1 MIPDVGLN
9 SEKLMII
16 YTIKRVLLALLIM
29 ACAVSTMFVMIHA
42 VPGDPANVMLGP
54 RATPEIKE
62 ALRARLH
69 LDQPLSTQLFYFFKG
84 LISGNFGFD
93 LRSNRP
99 VLDIV
104 LEQLPHTFILVSSA
118 LIVSTLG
125 IPVGCYAA
133 INRNGKFDRIVG
145 AISVSIIAMPAI
157 VVGLYLLL
165 FFSVELRAFPVIGA
179 GDSDDWLDYLWHLT
193 LPVITIS
200 IAWIGYISRLV
211 RASMIEVLSQ
221 NHVLMARAFGLPEA
235 RVMSRYALRIA
246 VLPSITM
253 MGVSVAFILS
263 STVITEIIFARPGL
277 GSLLYESVLSRNY
290 PLVMGTVLVSTIFI
304 VGGTTIA
311 DLINAALD
319 PRALKEND

>member
-1 MIPDVGLN
+1 MIF
-9 SEKLMII
+9 
-16 YTIKRVLLALLIM
+16 YTIKRVVLALLII

-133 INRNGKFDRIVG
+133 MHRNGKFDRVVG

-157 VVGLYLLL
+157 VVGLYMLL
-165 FFSVELRAFPVIGA
+165 FFSVELRVFPVIGA
-179 GDSDDWLDYLWHLT
+179 GDSEDWLNYLWHLT
-193 LPVITIS
+193 LPVVTIS

-221 NHVLMARAFGLPEA
+221 NHVRMARAFGLPEA
-235 RVMSRYALRIA
+235 RVISRYALRIA

-290 PLVMGTVLVSTIFI
+290 PLVMGTVLMSTIFI

>member
-1 MIPDVGLN
+1 MIV
-9 SEKLMII
+9 
-16 YTIKRVLLALLIM
+16 YTIKRVVLALLII

-133 INRNGKFDRIVG
+133 MHRNGKFDRVVG

-157 VVGLYLLL
+157 VVGLYMLL
-165 FFSVELRAFPVIGA
+165 FFSVELRVFPVIGA
-179 GDSDDWLDYLWHLT
+179 GDSEDWLNYLWHLT
-193 LPVITIS
+193 LPVVTIS

-221 NHVLMARAFGLPEA
+221 NHVRMARAFGLPEA

-290 PLVMGTVLVSTIFI
+290 PLVMGTVLMSTIFI

>member
-1 MIPDVGLN
+1 MIV
-9 SEKLMII
+9 
-16 YTIKRVLLALLIM
+16 YTIKRVVLALLIV

-133 INRNGKFDRIVG
+133 MHRNGKFDRIVG

-157 VVGLYLLL
+157 VVGLYMLL
-165 FFSVELRAFPVIGA
+165 FFSVELRVFPVIGA
-179 GDSDDWLDYLWHLT
+179 GDSEDWLNYLWHLT
-193 LPVITIS
+193 LPVVTIS

-221 NHVLMARAFGLPEA
+221 NHVRMARAFGLPEA

-290 PLVMGTVLVSTIFI
+290 PLVMGTVLMSTIFI

>member
-1 MIPDVGLN
+1 MIV
-9 SEKLMII
+9 
-16 YTIKRVLLALLIM
+16 YTIKRVVLALLII

-133 INRNGKFDRIVG
+133 MHRNGKFDRIVG

-157 VVGLYLLL
+157 VVGLYMLL
-165 FFSVELRAFPVIGA
+165 FFSVELRVFPVIGA
-179 GDSDDWLDYLWHLT
+179 GDSEDWINYLWHLT
-193 LPVITIS
+193 LPVVTIS

-221 NHVLMARAFGLPEA
+221 NHVRMARAFGLPEA

-290 PLVMGTVLVSTIFI
+290 PLVMGTVLMSTIFI

>member
-1 MIPDVGLN
+1 MIV
-9 SEKLMII
+9 
-16 YTIKRVLLALLIM
+16 YTIKRVVLALLII

-99 VLDIV
+99 VLVIV

-133 INRNGKFDRIVG
+133 MHRNGKFDRIVG
-145 AISVSIIAMPAI
+145 AISVSIIAMSAI
-157 VVGLYLLL
+157 VVGLYMLL
-165 FFSVELRAFPVIGA
+165 FFSVELRVFPVIGA
-179 GDSDDWLDYLWHLT
+179 GDSEDWLNYLWHLT
-193 LPVITIS
+193 LPVVTIS

-221 NHVLMARAFGLPEA
+221 NHVRMARAFGLPEA

-290 PLVMGTVLVSTIFI
+290 PLVMGTVLMSTIFI

>member
-1 MIPDVGLN
+1 
-9 SEKLMII
+9 MII
-16 YTIKRVLLALLIM
+16 YTIKRVLLAMLIV
-29 ACAVSTMFVMIHA
+29 ACAVSTMFLMIHA

-69 LDQPLSTQLFYFFKG
+69 LDQPLTTQLFYFFKG
-84 LISGNFGFD
+84 LVSGNFGFD

-104 LEQLPHTFILVSSA
+104 LEQLPHTLILVSSA
-118 LIVSTLG
+118 LIVSILG
-125 IPVGCYAA
+125 VPVGCYAA
-133 INRNGKFDRIVG
+133 IHRNGKFDRIVG

-157 VVGLYLLL
+157 VVGLYMLL
-165 FFSVELRAFPVIGA
+165 FFSVELRLFPVIGA
-179 GDSDDWLDYLWHLT
+179 GDSQDWLDYLWHLT
-193 LPVITIS
+193 LPVVTIG

-221 NHVLMARAFGLPEA
+221 NHVRMARAFGLPEA
-235 RVMSRYALRIA
+235 RVISRYALRIA

-304 VGGTTIA
+304 VSGTTIA

-319 PRALKEND
+319 PRALKETE

>member
-1 MIPDVGLN
+1 MIV
-9 SEKLMII
+9 
-16 YTIKRVLLALLIM
+16 YTIKRVVLALLII

-69 LDQPLSTQLFYFFKG
+69 LDQPLSSQLFYFFKG

-133 INRNGKFDRIVG
+133 MHRNGKFDRIVG

-157 VVGLYLLL
+157 VVGLYMLL
-165 FFSVELRAFPVIGA
+165 FFSVELRVFPVIGA
-179 GDSDDWLDYLWHLT
+179 GDSEDWLNYLWHLT
-193 LPVITIS
+193 LPVVTIS

-221 NHVLMARAFGLPEA
+221 NHVRMARAFGLPEA

-290 PLVMGTVLVSTIFI
+290 PLVMGTVLMSTIFI

>member
-1 MIPDVGLN
+1 MISDVEQN
-9 SEKLMII
+9 SERFMIG
-16 YTIKRVLLALLIM
+16 YTIKRVVLALLII

-104 LEQLPHTFILVSSA
+104 LEQLPHTVILVSSA

-125 IPVGCYAA
+125 IPIGCFAA
-133 INRNGKFDRIVG
+133 IHRNGKFDRIVG

-157 VVGLYLLL
+157 VVGLYMLL
-165 FFSVELRAFPVIGA
+165 FFSVELGVFPVIGA
-179 GDSDDWLDYLWHLT
+179 GNSEDWLNYLWHLT
-193 LPVITIS
+193 LPVVTIS

-221 NHVLMARAFGLPEA
+221 NHVRMARAFGLPEA

-290 PLVMGTVLVSTIFI
+290 PLVMGTVLMSTIFI

>member
-1 MIPDVGLN
+1 MIG
-9 SEKLMII
+9 
-16 YTIKRVLLALLIM
+16 YTIKRVVLALLII

-104 LEQLPHTFILVSSA
+104 LEQLPHTVILVSSA

-125 IPVGCYAA
+125 IPIGCFAA
-133 INRNGKFDRIVG
+133 IHRNGKFDRIVG

-157 VVGLYLLL
+157 VVGLYMLL
-165 FFSVELRAFPVIGA
+165 FFSVELGVFPVIGA
-179 GDSDDWLDYLWHLT
+179 GNSEDWLNYLWHLT
-193 LPVITIS
+193 LPVVTIS

-221 NHVLMARAFGLPEA
+221 NHVRMARAFGLPEA

-290 PLVMGTVLVSTIFI
+290 PLVMGTVLMSTIFI

>member
-1 MIPDVGLN
+1 MIV
-9 SEKLMII
+9 
-16 YTIKRVLLALLIM
+16 YTIKRVVLAMLII

-133 INRNGKFDRIVG
+133 MHRNGKFDRIVG
-145 AISVSIIAMPAI
+145 AISVSIIAVPAI
-157 VVGLYLLL
+157 VVGLYMLL
-165 FFSVELRAFPVIGA
+165 FFSVELRVFPVIGA
-179 GDSDDWLDYLWHLT
+179 GDSEDWLNYLWHLT
-193 LPVITIS
+193 LPVVTIS

-221 NHVLMARAFGLPEA
+221 NHVRMARAFGLPEA
-235 RVMSRYALRIA
+235 RAISRYALRIA

-290 PLVMGTVLVSTIFI
+290 PLVMGTVLISTIFI

>member
-1 MIPDVGLN
+1 MIV
-9 SEKLMII
+9 
-16 YTIKRVLLALLIM
+16 YTIKRVVLALLII

-133 INRNGKFDRIVG
+133 MHRNGKFDRIVG

-157 VVGLYLLL
+157 VVGLYMLL
-165 FFSVELRAFPVIGA
+165 FFSVELRVFPVIGA
-179 GDSDDWLDYLWHLT
+179 GDSEDWLNYLWHLT
-193 LPVITIS
+193 LPVVTIS

-221 NHVLMARAFGLPEA
+221 NHVRMARAFGLPEV

-290 PLVMGTVLVSTIFI
+290 PLVMGTVLMSTIFI
-304 VGGTTIA
+304 VGGTTMA

>member
-1 MIPDVGLN
+1 MIG
-9 SEKLMII
+9 
-16 YTIKRVLLALLIM
+16 YTIKRVVLALLIIV
-29 ACAVSTMFVMIHA
+29 CAVSTMFVMIHA

-54 RATPEIKE
+54 RATLEIKE

-104 LEQLPHTFILVSSA
+104 LEQLPHTVILVSSA
-118 LIVSTLG
+118 LVVSTLG
-125 IPVGCYAA
+125 IPVGCFAA
-133 INRNGKFDRIVG
+133 IHRNGKFDRIVG

-157 VVGLYLLL
+157 VVGLYMLL
-165 FFSVELRAFPVIGA
+165 FFSVELGVFPVIGA
-179 GDSDDWLDYLWHLT
+179 GDSEDWLNYLWHLT
-193 LPVITIS
+193 LPVVTIS

-221 NHVLMARAFGLPEA
+221 NHVRMARAFGLPEA

-290 PLVMGTVLVSTIFI
+290 PLVMGTVLMSTIFI

>member
-1 MIPDVGLN
+1 MIV
-9 SEKLMII
+9 
-16 YTIKRVLLALLIM
+16 YTIKRVVLALLII

-133 INRNGKFDRIVG
+133 MHRNGKFDRIVG

-157 VVGLYLLL
+157 VVGLYMLL
-165 FFSVELRAFPVIGA
+165 FFSVELRVFPVIGA
-179 GDSDDWLDYLWHLT
+179 GDSEDWLNYLWHLT
-193 LPVITIS
+193 LPVVTIS

-221 NHVLMARAFGLPEA
+221 NHVRMARAFGLPEA

-290 PLVMGTVLVSTIFI
+290 PLVMGTVLMSTLFI

>member
-1 MIPDVGLN
+1 MIV
-9 SEKLMII
+9 
-16 YTIKRVLLALLIM
+16 YTIKRVVLAFLII

-133 INRNGKFDRIVG
+133 MHRNGKFDRIVG
-145 AISVSIIAMPAI
+145 AISVSIIAVPAI
-157 VVGLYLLL
+157 VVGLYMLL
-165 FFSVELRAFPVIGA
+165 FFSVELRVFPVIGA
-179 GDSDDWLDYLWHLT
+179 GDSEDWLNYLWHLT
-193 LPVITIS
+193 LPVVTIS

-221 NHVLMARAFGLPEA
+221 NHVRMARAFGLPEA
-235 RVMSRYALRIA
+235 RVISRYALRIA

-290 PLVMGTVLVSTIFI
+290 PLVMGTVLMSTIFI

>member
-1 MIPDVGLN
+1 
-9 SEKLMII
+9 MII
-16 YTIKRVLLALLIM
+16 YTIKRVLLAMLIVT
-29 ACAVSTMFVMIHA
+29 CAVSTMFLMIHA

-69 LDQPLSTQLFYFFKG
+69 LDQPLTTQLFYFFKG
-84 LISGNFGFD
+84 LVSGNLGFD

-104 LEQLPHTFILVSSA
+104 LEQLPHTLILVSSA

-125 IPVGCYAA
+125 VPVGCYAA
-133 INRNGKFDRIVG
+133 IHRNGKFDRIVG

-157 VVGLYLLL
+157 VVGLYMLL
-165 FFSVELRAFPVIGA
+165 FFSVELRLFPVIGA
-179 GDSDDWLDYLWHLT
+179 GDSQDWLNYLWHLT
-193 LPVITIS
+193 LPVVTIG

-221 NHVLMARAFGLPEA
+221 NHVRMARAFGLPEA

-253 MGVSVAFILS
+253 MGVSVASILS

-304 VGGTTIA
+304 VSGTTIA

-319 PRALKEND
+319 PRALKETE

>member
-1 MIPDVGLN
+1 MIG
-9 SEKLMII
+9 
-16 YTIKRVLLALLIM
+16 YTIKRVVLALLII

-104 LEQLPHTFILVSSA
+104 LEQLPHTVILVSSA
-118 LIVSTLG
+118 LVVSTLG
-125 IPVGCYAA
+125 IPVGCFAA
-133 INRNGKFDRIVG
+133 IHRNGKFDRIVG

-157 VVGLYLLL
+157 VVGLYMLL
-165 FFSVELRAFPVIGA
+165 FFSVELGVFPVIGA
-179 GDSDDWLDYLWHLT
+179 GNSEDWLNYLWHLT
-193 LPVITIS
+193 LPVVTIS

-221 NHVLMARAFGLPEA
+221 NHVRMARAFGLPEA

-290 PLVMGTVLVSTIFI
+290 PLVMGTVLMSTIFI

-319 PRALKEND
+319 PRAFKEND

>member
-1 MIPDVGLN
+1 MISDVEQN
-9 SEKLMII
+9 SERFMIG
-16 YTIKRVLLALLIM
+16 YTIKRVVLALLII

-104 LEQLPHTFILVSSA
+104 LEQLPHTVILVSSA
-118 LIVSTLG
+118 LVVSTLG
-125 IPVGCYAA
+125 IPVGCFAA
-133 INRNGKFDRIVG
+133 IHRNGKFDRIVG

-157 VVGLYLLL
+157 VVGLYMLL
-165 FFSVELRAFPVIGA
+165 FFSVELGVFPVIGA
-179 GDSDDWLDYLWHLT
+179 GNSEDWLNYLWHLT
-193 LPVITIS
+193 LPVVTIS

-221 NHVLMARAFGLPEA
+221 NHVRMARAFGLPEA

-290 PLVMGTVLVSTIFI
+290 PLVMGTVLMSTIFI
-304 VGGTTIA
+304 VGGTTLA

>member
-1 MIPDVGLN
+1 
-9 SEKLMII
+9 MII
-16 YTIKRVLLALLIM
+16 YTIKRVLLAMLIV
-29 ACAVSTMFVMIHA
+29 ACAVSTMFLMIHA

-69 LDQPLSTQLFYFFKG
+69 LDQPLTTQLFYFFKG
-84 LISGNFGFD
+84 LVSGNFGFD

-104 LEQLPHTFILVSSA
+104 LEQLPHTLVLVSSA
-118 LIVSTLG
+118 LIVSILG
-125 IPVGCYAA
+125 VPVGCYAA
-133 INRNGKFDRIVG
+133 IHRNGKFDRIVG

-157 VVGLYLLL
+157 VVGLYMLL
-165 FFSVELRAFPVIGA
+165 FFSVELRLFPVIGA
-179 GDSDDWLDYLWHLT
+179 GDSQDWLDYLWHLT
-193 LPVITIS
+193 LPVVTIG

-221 NHVLMARAFGLPEA
+221 NHVRMARAFGLPEA

-304 VGGTTIA
+304 VSGTTIA

-319 PRALKEND
+319 PRALKETE

>member
-1 MIPDVGLN
+1 MIV
-9 SEKLMII
+9 
-16 YTIKRVLLALLIM
+16 YTIKRVVLAMLII

-133 INRNGKFDRIVG
+133 MHRNGKFDRIVG

-157 VVGLYLLL
+157 VVGLYMLL
-165 FFSVELRAFPVIGA
+165 FFSVELRVFPVIGA
-179 GDSDDWLDYLWHLT
+179 GDSEDWLNYLWHLT
-193 LPVITIS
+193 LPVVTIS

-221 NHVLMARAFGLPEA
+221 NHVRMARAFGLPEA

-290 PLVMGTVLVSTIFI
+290 PLVMGTVLMSTIFI

>member
-1 MIPDVGLN
+1 
-9 SEKLMII
+9 
-16 YTIKRVLLALLIM
+16 
-29 ACAVSTMFVMIHA
+29 MFVMIHA

-133 INRNGKFDRIVG
+133 MHRNGKFDRIVG

-157 VVGLYLLL
+157 VVGLYMLL
-165 FFSVELRAFPVIGA
+165 FFSVELRVFPVIGA
-179 GDSDDWLDYLWHLT
+179 GDSEDWLNYLWHLT
-193 LPVITIS
+193 LPVVTIS

-221 NHVLMARAFGLPEA
+221 NHVRMARAFGLPEA

-290 PLVMGTVLVSTIFI
+290 PLVMGTVLMSTIFI

>member
-1 MIPDVGLN
+1 MIV
-9 SEKLMII
+9 
-16 YTIKRVLLALLIM
+16 YTIKRVVLALLII

-133 INRNGKFDRIVG
+133 MHRNGKFDRIVG

-157 VVGLYLLL
+157 VVGLYMLL
-165 FFSVELRAFPVIGA
+165 FFSVELRVFPVIGA
-179 GDSDDWLDYLWHLT
+179 GDSEDWLNYLWHLT
-193 LPVITIS
+193 LPVVTIS

-221 NHVLMARAFGLPEA
+221 NHVRMARAFGLPEA

-290 PLVMGTVLVSTIFI
+290 PLVMGTVLMSTIFI
-304 VGGTTIA
+304 VGGTMIA
-311 DLINAALD
+311 DLINVALD

>member
-1 MIPDVGLN
+1 MIG
-9 SEKLMII
+9 
-16 YTIKRVLLALLIM
+16 YTIKRVVLALLII

-104 LEQLPHTFILVSSA
+104 LEQLPHTVILVSSA

-133 INRNGKFDRIVG
+133 IHRNGKFDRIVG

-157 VVGLYLLL
+157 VVGLYMLL
-165 FFSVELRAFPVIGA
+165 FFSVELGVFPVIGA
-179 GDSDDWLDYLWHLT
+179 GDSEDWLNYLWHLT
-193 LPVITIS
+193 LPVVTIS

-221 NHVLMARAFGLPEA
+221 NHVRMARAFGLPEA

-290 PLVMGTVLVSTIFI
+290 PLVMGTVLMSTIFI

-319 PRALKEND
+319 PRAIKEND

>member
-1 MIPDVGLN
+1 MIG
-9 SEKLMII
+9 
-16 YTIKRVLLALLIM
+16 YTIKRVVLALLII

-84 LISGNFGFD
+84 LFSGNFGFD

-104 LEQLPHTFILVSSA
+104 LEQLPHTVILVSSA
-118 LIVSTLG
+118 LVVSTLG
-125 IPVGCYAA
+125 IPVGCFAA
-133 INRNGKFDRIVG
+133 IHRNGKFDRIVG

-157 VVGLYLLL
+157 VVGLYMLL
-165 FFSVELRAFPVIGA
+165 FFSVELGVFPVIGA
-179 GDSDDWLDYLWHLT
+179 GNSEDWLDYLWHLT

-221 NHVLMARAFGLPEA
+221 NHVRMARAFGLPEA
-235 RVMSRYALRIA
+235 RVVSRYALRIA

-290 PLVMGTVLVSTIFI
+290 PLVMGTVLMSTIFI

>member
-1 MIPDVGLN
+1 MIV
-9 SEKLMII
+9 
-16 YTIKRVLLALLIM
+16 YTIKRVVLALLII

-133 INRNGKFDRIVG
+133 MHRNGKFDRIVG
-145 AISVSIIAMPAI
+145 AISVSIIAVPAI
-157 VVGLYLLL
+157 VVGLYMLL
-165 FFSVELRAFPVIGA
+165 FFSVELRVFPVIGA
-179 GDSDDWLDYLWHLT
+179 GDSEDWLNYLWHLT
-193 LPVITIS
+193 LPVVTIS

-221 NHVLMARAFGLPEA
+221 NHVRMARAFGLPEA
-235 RVMSRYALRIA
+235 RVISRYALRIA

-290 PLVMGTVLVSTIFI
+290 PLVMGTVLMSTIFI

>member
-1 MIPDVGLN
+1 
-9 SEKLMII
+9 MII
-16 YTIKRVLLALLIM
+16 YTIKRVLLAMLIV
-29 ACAVSTMFVMIHA
+29 ACAVSTMFLMFHA

-69 LDQPLSTQLFYFFKG
+69 LDQPLTTQLFYFFKG
-84 LISGNFGFD
+84 LVSGNFGFD

-104 LEQLPHTFILVSSA
+104 LEQLPHTLILVSSA
-118 LIVSTLG
+118 LIVSMLG
-125 IPVGCYAA
+125 VPVGCYAA
-133 INRNGKFDRIVG
+133 IHRNGKFDRIVG

-157 VVGLYLLL
+157 VVGLYMLL
-165 FFSVELRAFPVIGA
+165 FFSVELRLFPVIGA
-179 GDSDDWLDYLWHLT
+179 GDSQDWLDYLWHLT
-193 LPVITIS
+193 LPVVTIG

-221 NHVLMARAFGLPEA
+221 NHVRMARAFGLPEA

-304 VGGTTIA
+304 VSGTTIA

-319 PRALKEND
+319 PRALKETE